1 MRCTCANSEQIRS
14 IRLLST
20 TFNRGANLKT
30 DKTETNEAQYGELI
44 DQYKSQVFETFGLM
58 HNYTWK
64 LDPRRMLFAFARYK
78 FVAKMFDGYE
88 RVLEVGCGDA
98 SATRIVQQNVGKV
111 VVIDFDKTFI
121 DDINSRQQANWELD
135 ARVHDMV
142 QSPVLEN
149 FDGIFSLDVLEHIEK
164 QDEENF
170 LKNICASLSDHGSLI
185 IGIPSLESQTYASDG
200 SKAGHVNCKSGN
212 ELRDFLKKYFH
223 SVFMFSM
230 NDEVL
235 HTGFFPMSHY
245 LLAVC
250 AEKKLAV

>member
-1 MRCTCANSEQIRS
+1 MI
-14 IRLLST
+14 L
-20 TFNRGANLKT
+20 TFDNL
-30 DKTETNEAQYGELI
+30 DTNESQYGDLI
-44 DQYKSQVFETFGLM
+44 NRYKGQVFETFGLM
-58 HNYTWK
+58 QNYSWK

-78 FVAKMFDGYE
+78 FVAKMFEGFE
-88 RVLEVGCGDA
+88 HVLEVGCGDA
-98 SATRIVQQNVGKV
+98 SATRIVQQTVRKV
-111 VVIDFDKTFI
+111 TVTDFDKVFI
-121 DDINSRQQANWELD
+121 DDIERRQQASWYLD

-142 QSPVLEN
+142 KSPTEEQ
-149 FDGIFSLDVLEHIEK
+149 FDGIFSLDVLEHIQKAYE
-164 QDEENF
+164 DAFLANICSS
-170 LKNICASLSDHGSLI
+170 LKNHGSLI
-185 IGIPSLESQTYASDG
+185 IGIPSLESQVYASEG

-250 AEKKLAV
+250 CDKKI

>member
-1 MRCTCANSEQIRS
+1 LTINNFNTSES
-14 IRLLST
+14 
-20 TFNRGANLKT
+20 
-30 DKTETNEAQYGELI
+30 QYGELI
-44 DQYKSQVFETFGLM
+44 NKYQGQSFETFGLM
-58 HNYTWK
+58 QNYSWK
-64 LDPRRMLFAFARYK
+64 LDPRRILFTFARYK
-78 FVAKMFDGYE
+78 FVAKMFEGFE

-98 SATRIVQQNVGKV
+98 SATRLVQQTVQKV
-111 VVIDFDKTFI
+111 TVTDFDAIFI
-121 DDINSRQQANWELD
+121 QDINSRQQQDWFLD

-142 QSPVLEN
+142 KSPMEEQ
-149 FDGIFSLDVLEHIEK
+149 FDGIFCLDVLEHIDAKNE
-164 QDEENF
+164 DSF
-170 LKNICASLSDHGSLI
+170 LKNVCASLKQHGSLI
-185 IGIPSLESQTYASDG
+185 VGMPSLESQVYASEG

-250 AEKKLAV
+250 CDKKI

>member
-1 MRCTCANSEQIRS
+1 MTAN
-14 IRLLST
+14 
-20 TFNRGANLKT
+20 NLN
-30 DKTETNEAQYGELI
+30 TNESQYGELI
-44 DQYKSQVFETFGLM
+44 DKYKGQSLETFGLM
-58 HNYTWK
+58 HNYSWK

-78 FVAKMFDGYE
+78 FVAKMFEGFE
-88 RVLEVGCGDA
+88 HVLEVGCGDA
-98 SATRIVQQNVGKV
+98 SATRLVQQTVQKV
-111 VVIDFDKTFI
+111 TVTDFDKIFV
-121 DDINSRQQANWELD
+121 DDIERRQQADWHLD

-142 QSPVLEN
+142 KSPMEGQ
-149 FDGIFSLDVLEHIEK
+149 FDGIFSLDVLEHIQKIHE
-164 QDEENF
+164 DAF
-170 LKNICASLSDHGSLI
+170 LKNICYSLNDHGSLI
-185 IGIPSLESQTYASDG
+185 IGMPSLESQVYASEG

-250 AEKKLAV
+250 CDKKI

>member
-1 MRCTCANSEQIRS
+1 MKIN
-14 IRLLST
+14 
-20 TFNRGANLKT
+20 KT
-30 DKTETNEAQYGELI
+30 DTNESQYGELI

-58 HNYTWK
+58 QNYTWK

-78 FVAKMFDGYE
+78 FVAKMFEGFDH
-88 RVLEVGCGDA
+88 VLEVGCGDA
-98 SATRIVQQNVGKV
+98 SATRIVQQTVRKV
-111 VVIDFDKTFI
+111 TVTDFDKVFI
-121 DDINSRQQANWELD
+121 EDIERRQQADWHLD

-142 QSPVLEN
+142 KSPTVEQFN
-149 FDGIFSLDVLEHIEK
+149 GIFSLDVLEHIQKAYE
-164 QDEENF
+164 DAF
-170 LKNICASLSDHGSLI
+170 LTNICSSLKDHGSLI
-185 IGIPSLESQTYASDG
+185 IGMPSLESQVYASEG

-245 LLAVC
+245 LFAVC
-250 AEKKLAV
+250 CDKKLSGGVN

>member
-1 MRCTCANSEQIRS
+1 LTAN
-14 IRLLST
+14 
-20 TFNRGANLKT
+20 NLN
-30 DKTETNEAQYGELI
+30 TNESQYGELI
-44 DQYKSQVFETFGLM
+44 DKYKGQSLETFGLM
-58 HNYTWK
+58 HNYSWK

-78 FVAKMFDGYE
+78 FVAKMFEGFE
-88 RVLEVGCGDA
+88 HVLEVGCGDA
-98 SATRIVQQNVGKV
+98 SATRLVQQTVRKV
-111 VVIDFDKTFI
+111 TVTDFDKVFI
-121 DDINSRQQANWELD
+121 NDIENRQQADWLLD

-142 QSPVLEN
+142 KSPMEEQ
-149 FDGIFSLDVLEHIEK
+149 FEGIFSLDVLEHIQKIHE
-164 QDEENF
+164 DAF
-170 LKNICASLSDHGSLI
+170 LKNICYSLNDHGSLI
-185 IGIPSLESQTYASDG
+185 IGMPSLESQVYASEG

-250 AEKKLAV
+250 CDKKI

>member
-1 MRCTCANSEQIRS
+1 MKIN
-14 IRLLST
+14 
-20 TFNRGANLKT
+20 KT
-30 DKTETNEAQYGELI
+30 DTNESQYGELI
-44 DQYKSQVFETFGLM
+44 DHYKSQVFETFGLM
-58 HNYTWK
+58 QNYTWK

-78 FVAKMFDGYE
+78 FVAKMFEGFD

-98 SATRIVQQNVGKV
+98 AATRIVQQTVGKV
-111 VVIDFDKTFI
+111 TVTDIDKTFI
-121 DDINSRQQANWELD
+121 DDIESRQQENWHLD

-142 QSPVLEN
+142 LSPIKEN
-149 FDGIFSLDVLEHIEK
+149 FDGIFGLDVFEHIEK
-164 QDEENF
+164 SNEEVF
-170 LKNICASLSDHGSLI
+170 LKNICASLNDHGSLI
-185 IGIPSLESQTYASDG
+185 IGIPSLESQAHASDG

-250 AEKKLAV
+250 CEKKVSGAES

>member
-1 MRCTCANSEQIRS
+1 MKTKGG
-14 IRLLST
+14 LTL
-20 TFNRGANLKT
+20 TFDNL
-30 DKTETNEAQYGELI
+30 DTNESQYGELI
-44 DQYKSQVFETFGLM
+44 NEYKDQAFETFGLM
-58 HNYTWK
+58 QNYSWK

-78 FVAKMFDGYE
+78 FVAKMFEGFE
-88 RVLEVGCGDA
+88 HVLEVGCGDA
-98 SATRIVQQNVGKV
+98 SATRIVQQTVRKV
-111 VVIDFDKTFI
+111 TVTDFDKVFI
-121 DDINSRQQANWELD
+121 EDIERRQQASWHLD

-142 QSPVLEN
+142 KSPMEEQ
-149 FDGIFSLDVLEHIEK
+149 FDGVFSLDVLEHIQKVNE
-164 QDEENF
+164 DAF
-170 LKNICASLSDHGSLI
+170 LKNICFSLKNHGSLI
-185 IGIPSLESQTYASDG
+185 IGMPSLESQVYASEG

-250 AEKKLAV
+250 CDKKI

>member
-1 MRCTCANSEQIRS
+1 MI
-14 IRLLST
+14 L
-20 TFNRGANLKT
+20 TFDNL
-30 DKTETNEAQYGELI
+30 DTNESQYGDLI
-44 DQYKSQVFETFGLM
+44 NRYKGQVFETFGLM
-58 HNYTWK
+58 QNYSWK

-78 FVAKMFDGYE
+78 FVAKMFEGFE
-88 RVLEVGCGDA
+88 HVLEVGCGDA
-98 SATRIVQQNVGKV
+98 SATRIVQQTVRKV
-111 VVIDFDKTFI
+111 TVTDFDKVLI
-121 DDINSRQQANWELD
+121 DDIERRQQASWHLD

-142 QSPVLEN
+142 KSSTEEQ
-149 FDGIFSLDVLEHIEK
+149 FDGIFSLDVLEHIQKAYE
-164 QDEENF
+164 DAFLANICSS
-170 LKNICASLSDHGSLI
+170 LKNHGSLI
-185 IGIPSLESQTYASDG
+185 IGIPSLESQVYASEG

-250 AEKKLAV
+250 CDKKI